1 MSGRSRRSS
10 TTSTAEV
17 SEVKAE
23 EQPTV
28 AAQPTTQTAPELSP
42 EQREF
47 LDAMN
52 NLILSAQELS
62 YALALLPNELV
73 ETHQEL
79 KELVESARSV
89 VRATWR
95 FHKLIKHRVGR

>member
-23 EQPTV
+23 EQPTA
-28 AAQPTTQTAPELSP
+28 AAQPTTELSP